1 MVFDSPYLIVKSWL
15 ARKIM
20 DCGKGS
26 GKTIIGNQL
35 TKDNNYVISKSWLVQ
50 KQTAFGKD
58 KSNPLEAGDLLKIT
72 WLSVYHGSYLN

>member
-1 MVFDSPYLIVKSWL
+1 MKSWL

-20 DCGKGS
+20 ACGKGS

-35 TKDNNYVISKSWLVQ
+35 TKDNIDNLSKSWLVQ
-50 KQTAFGKD
+50 SKRLLVKT
-58 KSNPLEAGDLLKIT
+58 KSNPLKAGGLLKIT